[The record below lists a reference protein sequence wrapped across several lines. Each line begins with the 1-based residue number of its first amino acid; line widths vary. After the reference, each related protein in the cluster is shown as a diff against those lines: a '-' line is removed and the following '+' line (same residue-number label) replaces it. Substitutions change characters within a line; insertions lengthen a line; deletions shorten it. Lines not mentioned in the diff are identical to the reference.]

1 MAAHSRTDP
10 AILSPDDAACALR
23 AKVDEFVRRHFRLAG
38 TLKLHGAALGW
49 DLLRAPVNVALAPVF
64 LLTKLAALLFRWA
77 GLRRP
82 AAWLGARRVL
92 LPTAVSRAVTALIAT
107 DLLRGADLNHGSRKL
122 IEDYAGVRSAVSEIT
137 TTLVV
142 LAAGIALF
150 GTTTPGIVSLA
161 PNVSGYVVH
170 SSAVENFPLG
180 SGLGEVW
187 YGTFPVTQ
195 PVWLVVATGVMLAM
209 AASVLTTFAGI
220 IADPIQARLGI
231 HQRRLTRLLERI
243 AVAEGAP
250 SHLAPEHI
258 LARLADLA
266 DAGVSLVRVFRP

>member
-1 MAAHSRTDP
+1 MAAFSNMDP
-10 AILSPDDAACALR
+10 AVLVPDARRTLR
-23 AKVDEFVRRHFRLAG
+23 AKVNDFVGRHFRLAG

-64 LLTKLAALLFRWA
+64 LLTKLAALLFRSV
-77 GLRRP
+77 GLRRS

-92 LPTAVSRAVTALIAT
+92 LPTSVSRAVTERIRL
-107 DLLRGADLNHGSRKL
+107 DLLQGAELDPKIRKL

-150 GTTTPGIVSLA
+150 GSATPGIVSLA
-161 PNVSGYVVH
+161 PNISGYVVY

-180 SGLGEVW
+180 ARLGKVW

-195 PVWLVVATGVMLAM
+195 PLWFVTATGVALAM

-220 IADPIQARLGI
+220 VADPIQARLGI
-231 HQRRLTRLLERI
+231 HQRRLMRLLERI
-243 AVAEGAP
+243 ALAEGASP
-250 SHLAPEHI
+250 RLAPEHI